1 MQNAGAAT
9 QAYFRGAKSGIEIK
23 LFSEA
28 VSLCQTGLKC
38 DPTNKDLPKL
48 EEKVCQRT
56 LPCSVPTNPA
66 QRPSHPGC
74 TYGSAKAGIKKQW
87 EEAKK
92 IKQVKRE
99 AQMMFDALKQR
110 GVQMGTDIYNSGGV
124 KYDRS
129 SLHLFP

>member
-74 TYGSAKAGIKKQW
+74 TYGSCFPRLKLASRNNG
-87 EEAKK
+87 
-92 IKQVKRE
+92 KRPRRSN
-99 AQMMFDALKQR
+99 KS
-110 GVQMGTDIYNSGGV
+110 SG
-124 KYDRS
+124 R
-129 SLHLFP
+129 PR